1 MTVRKPFWTEGL
13 FISEHH
19 LQEQDRYHEA
29 YVDSRLAALGRPSW
43 GVLELEWDTDA
54 LGRGQLLMTRVLA
67 VMPDGTPLDCGIGAD
82 APPPMRD
89 INEKFGP
96 ALRSLP
102 VYLAIPGASPSRGN
116 VGVEGTSSGRFARTS
131 GLVADYNAGGR
142 EHEVNWVVPQTK
154 ILVGDESREGYS
166 TLQVA
171 DLLRTANGTIVCRDT
186 FVPPCLALSGSTFLY
201 GGARRIANAVVT
213 RARAVAATRRQRSDS
228 RVEFDAGDVS
238 KMLLLATLNRAIP
251 VFSHFA
257 ESEHIHPEEFYVELA
272 ALAGELCSFVPDVD
286 PASLPKYSYL
296 NLGDTFEPLI
306 ARALSLINTMVDERY
321 VEVPL
326 KRREDGMYL
335 GRVEDPRILRHEF
348 FLAARGTLSEAEL
361 HQQLP
366 KLSKIASWGQIGA
379 LLNAAVNGA
388 RVELE
393 FRPSSALPIRP
404 GVSFFKIQ
412 KTPEYWPDIQ
422 GTGTI
427 AIYHPLGQEAV
438 SLSLYAVD
446 PENL

>member
-1 MTVRKPFWTEGL
+1 LTVRKPFWTEGL

-43 GVLELEWDTDA
+43 GMLELEWDDDA
-54 LGRGQLLMTRVLA
+54 LARGQLVLTRVMA
-67 VMPDGTPLDCGIGAD
+67 VMPDGTPLDCGVGAD

-102 VYLAIPGASPSRGN
+102 VYLAIPAVSPSRGN
-116 VGVEGTSSGRFARTS
+116 VGVEGTSSGRYARTS
-131 GLVADYNAGGR
+131 GLIADFNAGGR
-142 EHEVNWVVPQTK
+142 EHEVSWVVPQTR

-186 FVPPCLALSGSTFLY
+186 FVPPCLALSGSTFLFT
-201 GGARRIANAVVT
+201 GARRIANAVVT

-257 ESEHIHPEEFYVELA
+257 ESEHIHPEDFYIALA
-272 ALAGELCSFVPDVD
+272 ALAG
-286 PASLPKYSYL
+286 
-296 NLGDTFEPLI
+296 
-306 ARALSLINTMVDERY
+306 
-321 VEVPL
+321 
-326 KRREDGMYL
+326 
-335 GRVEDPRILRHEF
+335 
-348 FLAARGTLSEAEL
+348 
-361 HQQLP
+361 
-366 KLSKIASWGQIGA
+366 
-379 LLNAAVNGA
+379 
-388 RVELE
+388 
-393 FRPSSALPIRP
+393 
-404 GVSFFKIQ
+404 
-412 KTPEYWPDIQ
+412 
-422 GTGTI
+422 
-427 AIYHPLGQEAV
+427 
-438 SLSLYAVD
+438 
-446 PENL
+446 

>member
-1 MTVRKPFWTEGL
+1 MFT
-13 FISEHH
+13 
-19 LQEQDRYHEA
+19 
-29 YVDSRLAALGRPSW
+29 
-43 GVLELEWDTDA
+43 
-54 LGRGQLLMTRVLA
+54 
-67 VMPDGTPLDCGIGAD
+67 
-82 APPPMRD
+82 
-89 INEKFGP
+89 
-96 ALRSLP
+96 
-102 VYLAIPGASPSRGN
+102 
-116 VGVEGTSSGRFARTS
+116 
-131 GLVADYNAGGR
+131 
-142 EHEVNWVVPQTK
+142 
-154 ILVGDESREGYS
+154 
-166 TLQVA
+166 
-171 DLLRTANGTIVCRDT
+171 
-186 FVPPCLALSGSTFLY
+186 
-201 GGARRIANAVVT
+201 GARRIANAVT
-213 RARAVAATRRQRSDS
+213 ARARAVAATRRQRSDS
-228 RVEFDAGDVS
+228 RVDVDAGDVS
-238 KMLLLATLNRAIP
+238 KLLLLATLNRAIP
-251 VFSHFA
+251 IFSHFA
-257 ESEHIHPEEFYVELA
+257 ETEHTHPEDFYVELA

-296 NLGDTFEPLI
+296 SLGDTFEPLI
-306 ARALSLINTMVDERY
+306 ARALSLINTTVDERY

-348 FLAARGTLSEAEL
+348 FLAARGSMSEAEL

-393 FRPSSALPIRP
+393 FRPSSALPVRP

>member
-1 MTVRKPFWTEGL
+1 MTVKKPHWTEGL

-29 YVDSRLAALGRPSW
+29 YVDSRMAALGRPAW
-43 GVLELEWDTDA
+43 GVLELEWDSDA
-54 LGRGQLLMTRVLA
+54 LSRGQLIITRVLA
-67 VMPDGTPLDCGIGAD
+67 VMPDGTPLDCGLGAD
-82 APPPMRD
+82 SPPKARD

-102 VYLAIPGASPSRGN
+102 VYLALPAVSQSRGN
-116 VGVEGTSSGRFARTS
+116 VGAEGTSSGRFARTT
-131 GLVADYNAGGR
+131 GLIADFNAGGR
-142 EHEVNWVVPQTK
+142 EHEVSWVLPQTK
-154 ILVGDESREGYS
+154 ILVGDESREGYA

-171 DLLRTANGTIVCRDT
+171 DLLRAANGTIALRDT
-186 FVPPCLALSGSTFLY
+186 FVPPCLVLGGSNFLFT
-201 GGARRIANAVVT
+201 GARRIANAVT
-213 RARAVAATRRQRSDS
+213 ARARAVAATRRQRSDS
-228 RVEFDAGDVS
+228 RVDVDAGDVS
-238 KMLLLATLNRAIP
+238 KLLLLATLNRAIP
-251 VFSHFA
+251 IFSHFA
-257 ESEHIHPEEFYVELA
+257 ETEHTHPEDFYVELA

-296 NLGDTFEPLI
+296 SLGDTFEPLI
-306 ARALSLINTMVDERY
+306 ARALSLINTTVDERY

-348 FLAARGTLSEAEL
+348 FLAARGSMSEAEL

-393 FRPSSALPIRP
+393 FRPSSALPVRP